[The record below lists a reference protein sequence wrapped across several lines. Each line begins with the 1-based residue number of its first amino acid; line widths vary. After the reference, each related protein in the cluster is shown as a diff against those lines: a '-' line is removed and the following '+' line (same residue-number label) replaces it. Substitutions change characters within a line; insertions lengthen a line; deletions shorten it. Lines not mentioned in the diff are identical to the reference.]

1 MIKESTCQCRR
12 CGFDPWVGEFPW
24 SREWKPTPV
33 FLLGNFH
40 GQKSLVGYSLW
51 GHKELDTTEHTYRDF
66 NKTFVSLRLERID
79 IFAVKHLLRVSYMP
93 GMDLL

>member
-1 MIKESTCQCRR
+1 MVKESTCQGRR
-12 CGFDPWVGEFPW
+12 HGFDPWVGELLW
-24 SREWKPTPV
+24 SREWQHTPV

-40 GQKSLVGYSLW
+40 GQESLAGYSLW
-51 GHKELDTTEHTYRDF
+51 GHKELDMTEHICRDF
-66 NKTFVSLRLERID
+66 NKTFVSVRLKRID

>member
-1 MIKESTCQCRR
+1 MDRGAWWAT
-12 CGFDPWVGEFPW
+12 D
-24 SREWKPTPV
+24 
-33 FLLGNFH
+33 H
-40 GQKSLVGYSLW
+40 G
-51 GHKELDTTEHTYRDF
+51 GHKVSDTTEHTYRDF